1 MKVYVKI
8 EHVIYVCDDRLED
21 APFGTRLERGEK
33 LPTYRFRHDNFLEAE
48 EAAENL
54 QDYVDEFVLKL
65 PSKQRVKPQ
74 KVRADRR

>member
-1 MKVYVKI
+1 MKVYVKT
-8 EHVIYVCDDRLED
+8 EHVIYVSDDKLED

-48 EAAENL
+48 EAADQL
-54 QDYVDEFVLKL
+54 QSYINEYVLKL
-65 PSKQRVKPQ
+65 VGSVKVKPQ